1 MKNDVLQK
9 FELEKFYDELD
20 SIISGF
26 GTEGR
31 IFSNEEQ
38 FQFELALEIER
49 QYQKD
54 EKGYPKVRLEV
65 LSYGEIKE
73 LAKMDVDERKKMYTD
88 IIIDIND
95 LESIAIELKYK
106 TKGETSD
113 KYYLYKTENRTSFVF
128 EQGASNNGCYFF
140 LKDVERLEHLVNGEK
155 FDCDSNRKVIKGY
168 AVIISN
174 DDSYWTPH
182 KSLMDEFAIYPTSD
196 ENEKG
201 IRVIGNGTLSQ
212 HLKISSDGEILDGRA
227 KQYQDIIIANSE
239 WLKDYEEKISKEG
252 RKKSKK
258 EEKILSPITLKGEY
272 PCKWN
277 VYYDEGCIFR
287 KKRNESRKRLLGF
300 KYMIFKVEPTK

>member
-1 MKNDVLQK
+1 MKQFNSETFGK
-9 FELEKFYDELD
+9 ELD
-20 SIISGF
+20 DIISGF
-26 GTEGR
+26 GKEGR

-38 FQFELALEIER
+38 FQFELALAIER
-49 QYQKD
+49 EYQKD

-73 LAKMDVDERKKMYTD
+73 LAKMDIDERKKMYTD

-106 TKGETSD
+106 TKGETSK
-113 KYYLYKTENRTSFVF
+113 KYYLYKTKNRTTFVF

-182 KSLMDEFAIYPTSD
+182 NSLMDEFAIYPSVD
-196 ENEKG
+196 ENIES
-201 IRVIGNGTLSQ
+201 IRMIGNGTLSQ
-212 HLKISSDGEILDGRA
+212 HLKISSSGEILDGRA
-227 KQYQDIIIANSE
+227 KQYQDKIIANNE
-239 WLKDYEEKISKEG
+239 WLKDFEEKISKEG
-252 RKKSKK
+252 RKKNKK
-258 EEKILSPITLKGEY
+258 EEKILPPIELKGVVFLERTETIAANTY
-272 PCKWN
+272 W
-277 VYYDEGCIFR
+277 DL
-287 KKRNESRKRLLGF
+287 S
-300 KYMIFKVEPTK
+300 T

>member
-1 MKNDVLQK
+1 MKTFN
-9 FELEKFYDELD
+9 LETFGEELD
-20 SIISGF
+20 GIIRGF
-26 GTEGR
+26 GNEGR

-49 QYQKD
+49 KYLKD
-54 EKGYPKVRLEV
+54 ESGYPKVRLEV

-73 LAKMDVDERKKMYTD
+73 VAQMDVDERKKMYTD

-95 LESIAIELKYK
+95 LQSIAIELKYK

-113 KYYLYKTENRTSFVF
+113 KYYLYKTQNRTSFVF

-155 FDCDSNRKVIKGY
+155 FDCDSNRRVIKGY

-182 KSLMDEFAIYPTSD
+182 KSLMDEFAIYPSSY
-196 ENEKG
+196 ENEDD

-212 HLKISSDGEILDGRA
+212 HLKISSEGEILDGRA
-227 KQYQDIIIANSE
+227 KQYRDIIIANNE
-239 WLKDYEEKISKEG
+239 WLKAYDEKISREG
-252 RKKSKK
+252 RKKNKK
-258 EEKILSPITLKGEY
+258 EEKILPPITLKGEY

-287 KKRNESRKRLLGF
+287 KKRNESRKHLLGF
-300 KYMIFKVEPTK
+300 KYMIFKVDSTK